1 MTSITTAAT
10 VESPLAPVQATGWR
24 GGLGNLVRKEL
35 GQWWATRLWWVQ
47 TLIWV
52 LLLNGVATVVMLEGA
67 GMPPEEVVTEA
78 VNTFLQMGA
87 ITIGIG
93 VVLTIQGAVVGEK
106 ELGTAAWVMSKPA
119 SRASFVLAKLIANS
133 VGFLATALL
142 IPSLIFVVQAQF
154 MLPVS
159 LDYGQFAL
167 AVGIV
172 ALSVLFYV
180 VLTIGLGC
188 MFKGRGPVAGLGIGL
203 VLVGQFFKGMLPLP
217 LVMATPWLLG
227 DVAASYALDSPP
239 EFNRMIP
246 IIVTAAVAVVLVCL
260 GIWRFHRE
268 EF

>member
-1 MTSITTAAT
+1 MTSTTTAAII
-10 VESPLAPVQATGWR
+10 ESPLVPVHTTGWQS
-24 GGLGNLVRKEL
+24 GLGNLVRKEL
-35 GQWWATRLWWVQ
+35 GQWWGTRMWWVQ

-67 GMPPEEVVTEA
+67 GMPPGEVVTEA
-78 VNTFLQMGA
+78 VQTFLLMGA
-87 ITIGIG
+87 MTIGIG
-93 VVLTIQGAVVGEK
+93 IVLTVQGAVIGEK
-106 ELGTAAWVMSKPA
+106 ESGTAAWVMSKPA
-119 SRASFVLAKLIANS
+119 SRLSFVLAKVIAYS

-142 IPSLIFVVQAQF
+142 IPSIVFVAQAQF
-154 MLPVS
+154 LLPAP
-159 LDYGQFAL
+159 LDYGKFAL
-167 AVGIV
+167 AVSIV

-180 VLTIGLGC
+180 VLTIALGC

-227 DVAASYALDSPP
+227 DVATSFALASPP

-246 IIVTAAVAVVLVCL
+246 IIVTAAAAVALV
-260 GIWRFHRE
+260 GVAIWRFQRE

>member
-10 VESPLAPVQATGWR
+10 AESPLVPVHATGWR
-24 GGLGNLVRKEL
+24 GGLANLVRKEL
-35 GQWWATRLWWVQ
+35 GQWWATRMWWVQ

-52 LLLNGVATVVMLEGA
+52 VLLNGVATVIMLQA
-67 GMPPEEVVTEA
+67 GMPPEELVTEA
-78 VNTFLQMGA
+78 VQTFLLMGA
-87 ITIGIG
+87 MTIGIG

-119 SRASFVLAKLIANS
+119 SRASFVVAKLIGYS

-142 IPSLIFVVQAQF
+142 IPSLIFVVQAQL

-167 AVGIV
+167 AVAIV

-180 VLTIGLGC
+180 VLTIALGC

-203 VLVGQFFKGMLPLP
+203 VLVGQFFKGMIPLP

-227 DVAASYALDSPP
+227 DVATSYALASPP
-239 EFNRMIP
+239 EFNRVVP
-246 IIVTAAVAVVLVCL
+246 IIVTAAAAVALVCVA
-260 GIWRFHRE
+260 IWRFNRE

>member
-10 VESPLAPVQATGWR
+10 AESPLVPVHTTGWR
-24 GGLGNLVRKEL
+24 VGLGNLVRKEL
-35 GQWWATRLWWVQ
+35 GQWWATRMWWVQ

-52 LLLNGVATVVMLEGA
+52 VLLNGVATVIMLQA
-67 GMPPEEVVTEA
+67 GMPPEELVTEA
-78 VNTFLQMGA
+78 VQTFLLMGA
-87 ITIGIG
+87 MTIGIG

-119 SRASFVLAKLIANS
+119 SRASFVVAKLIGYS

-142 IPSLIFVVQAQF
+142 IPSLIFVVQAQLI
-154 MLPVS
+154 LPVS

-167 AVGIV
+167 AVAIV

-180 VLTIGLGC
+180 VLTIALGC

-203 VLVGQFFKGMLPLP
+203 VLVGQFFKGMIPLP

-227 DVAASYALDSPP
+227 DVATSYALASPP
-239 EFNRMIP
+239 DFNRMVP
-246 IIVTAAVAVVLVCL
+246 IIVTAAAAVALVCVA
-260 GIWRFHRE
+260 IWRFQRE

>member
-10 VESPLAPVQATGWR
+10 AESPLVPVHTTGWR
-24 GGLGNLVRKEL
+24 VGLGNLVRKEL
-35 GQWWATRLWWVQ
+35 GQWWATRMWWVQ

-52 LLLNGVATVVMLEGA
+52 VLLNGVATVIMLQA
-67 GMPPEEVVTEA
+67 GMPPEELVTEA
-78 VNTFLQMGA
+78 VQTFLLMGA
-87 ITIGIG
+87 MTIGIG

-106 ELGTAAWVMSKPA
+106 EMGTAAWVMSKPA
-119 SRASFVLAKLIANS
+119 SRASFVVAKLIGYS

-142 IPSLIFVVQAQF
+142 IPSLIFVVQAQL

-172 ALSVLFYV
+172 AVSVLFYV
-180 VLTIGLGC
+180 VLTVALGC

-203 VLVGQFFKGMLPLP
+203 VLVGQFFKGMIPLP

-227 DVAASYALDSPP
+227 DVATSYALTSPP
-239 EFNRMIP
+239 DFNRMVP
-246 IIVTAAVAVVLVCL
+246 IIVTAAAAVALVCVA
-260 GIWRFHRE
+260 IWRFQRE

>member
-1 MTSITTAAT
+1 MTSTTKAAT
-10 VESPLAPVQATGWR
+10 AESPLVPVHTTGWR
-24 GGLGNLVRKEL
+24 DGLGNLVRKEL

-52 LLLNGVATVVMLEGA
+52 VLLNGVATVIIVQA
-67 GMPPEEVVTEA
+67 GMPPEELVTEA
-78 VNTFLQMGA
+78 VQTFLLMGA
-87 ITIGIG
+87 MTTGIG

-142 IPSLIFVVQAQF
+142 IPSLIFVVQAQL

-159 LDYGQFAL
+159 LDYGPFAL

-180 VLTIGLGC
+180 VLTIALGC
-188 MFKGRGPVAGLGIGL
+188 MFKGRGPLAGLGIGL

-227 DVAASYALDSPP
+227 DVATSFALASPP
-239 EFNRMIP
+239 EFNRMVP
-246 IIVTAAVAVVLVCL
+246 IIVTAAAAVALVCVA
-260 GIWRFHRE
+260 IWRFQRE

>member
-1 MTSITTAAT
+1 M
-10 VESPLAPVQATGWR
+10 
-24 GGLGNLVRKEL
+24 
-35 GQWWATRLWWVQ
+35 WWVQ

-52 LLLNGVATVVMLEGA
+52 VLLNGVTTVILLEGP
-67 GMPPEEVVTEA
+67 GMPPVELVTEA
-78 VNTFLQMGA
+78 VQTFLQMGA

-93 VVLTIQGAVVGEK
+93 VVLTVQGAVVGEK

-119 SRASFVLAKLIANS
+119 SRASFVLAKLIAYS

-142 IPSLIFVVQAQF
+142 IPTIIFVVQAQF
-154 MLPVS
+154 LLPVP
-159 LDYGQFAL
+159 LDYGRFAL

-180 VLTIGLGC
+180 VLTIALGC
-188 MFKGRGPVAGLGIGL
+188 MFKGRGPVSGIGIGL

-227 DVAASYALDSPP
+227 DVATSFALASPP
-239 EFNRMIP
+239 DFNRMVP
-246 IIVTAAVAVVLVCL
+246 IIVTAAAAVALVYL

>member
-10 VESPLAPVQATGWR
+10 AESPLVPVHTTGWR
-24 GGLGNLVRKEL
+24 VGLGNLVRKEL
-35 GQWWATRLWWVQ
+35 GQWWATRMWWVQ

-52 LLLNGVATVVMLEGA
+52 VLLNGVATVIMLQA
-67 GMPPEEVVTEA
+67 GMPPEELVTEA
-78 VNTFLQMGA
+78 VQTFLLMGA
-87 ITIGIG
+87 MTIGIG

-106 ELGTAAWVMSKPA
+106 EMGTAAWVMSKPA
-119 SRASFVLAKLIANS
+119 SRASFVVAKLIGYS

-142 IPSLIFVVQAQF
+142 IPSLIFVVQAQL

-167 AVGIV
+167 AVAIV

-180 VLTIGLGC
+180 VLTIALGC

-227 DVAASYALDSPP
+227 DVATSYALASPP
-239 EFNRMIP
+239 DFNRIIP
-246 IIVTAAVAVVLVCL
+246 IIVTAAAAVALVCVA
-260 GIWRFHRE
+260 IWRFNRE

>member
-1 MTSITTAAT
+1 MTSTAKAAT
-10 VESPLAPVQATGWR
+10 AESPLVPVHTTGWR
-24 GGLGNLVRKEL
+24 DGLGNLVRKEL

-52 LLLNGVATVVMLEGA
+52 VLLNGVAAVIIVQA
-67 GMPPEEVVTEA
+67 GMPPEELVTEA
-78 VNTFLQMGA
+78 VQTFLLMGA
-87 ITIGIG
+87 MTTGIG

-119 SRASFVLAKLIANS
+119 SRASFVLAKLIGYS

-142 IPSLIFVVQAQF
+142 IPSLIFVVQAQL

-159 LDYGQFAL
+159 LDYAQFAL
-167 AVGIV
+167 AVAIV

-180 VLTIGLGC
+180 VLTIALGC
-188 MFKGRGPVAGLGIGL
+188 MFKGRGPVAGIGIGL
-203 VLVGQFFKGMLPLP
+203 VLVGQFFKGMIPLP

-227 DVAASYALDSPP
+227 DVATSYALASPP
-239 EFNRMIP
+239 DFNRMVP
-246 IIVTAAVAVVLVCL
+246 IIVTAAAAVALVWVA
-260 GIWRFHRE
+260 IWRFQRE